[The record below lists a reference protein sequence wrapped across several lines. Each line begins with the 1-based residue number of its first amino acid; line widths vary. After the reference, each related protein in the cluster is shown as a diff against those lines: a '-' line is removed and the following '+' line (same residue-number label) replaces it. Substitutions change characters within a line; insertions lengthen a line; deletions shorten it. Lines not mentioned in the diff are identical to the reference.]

1 MLDYYK
7 KLIEHYKTELKR
19 LYVTAIAYLIEQDE
33 DSLQKL
39 GYIGDNKRITK
50 TTIVWV
56 DDRRHVNTNETRIAI
71 EFIDDDGEIY
81 YRTTKTLYELDNNIL
96 EYMYNDLSK

>member
-7 KLIEHYKTELKR
+7 KVIEYHKTELKK
-19 LYVTAIAYLIEQDE
+19 LYVTAIASLIEQDE
-33 DSLQKL
+33 DSLEKL

-56 DDRRHVNTNETRIAI
+56 DDRCHVNTNKTSVTI
-71 EFIDDDGEIY
+71 EFTDDDGEIY
-81 YRTTKTLYELDNNIL
+81 ETTKTLYELDNNVL
-96 EYMYNDLSK
+96 EYMYNVLSK